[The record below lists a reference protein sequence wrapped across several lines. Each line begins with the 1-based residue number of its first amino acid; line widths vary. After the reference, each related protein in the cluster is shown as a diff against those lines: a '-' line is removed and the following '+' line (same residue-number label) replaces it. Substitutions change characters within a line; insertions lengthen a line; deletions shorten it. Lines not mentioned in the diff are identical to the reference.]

1 MLTSDRQPFHERDYR
16 LSSLQSDYE
25 RIIRPIERQM
35 MCSVWR
41 ITQTAEDADDAFQ
54 EAMTQ
59 IWQRLPRI
67 RSHPN
72 PQALVLRICTNVACD
87 VLRRKKRRGNREQSL
102 GVPEIDAA
110 TPDVAA
116 LILSSER
123 REQVKAAIARLP
135 EQQAT
140 AVTMRFLLYC
150 PYEEIAQALGCAEA
164 TARVHVTRGLSRLR
178 DLLAHLNPS
187 PALENQS

>member
-1 MLTSDRQPFHERDYR
+1 

-25 RIIRPIERQM
+25 QIIRPIEHQM
-35 MCSVWR
+35 MLSVWR
-41 ITQTAEDADDAFQ
+41 ITQNAEDADDAFQ

-59 IWQRLPRI
+59 VWQRLPRI
-67 RSHPN
+67 RTHPN
-72 PQALVLRICTNVACD
+72 PRALVLRICTNVACD
-87 VLRRKKRRGNREQSL
+87 VLRRKTRRGKHEQTLDTS
-102 GVPEIDAA
+102 EIDASN
-110 TPDVAA
+110 PDMAA
-116 LILSSER
+116 LILRNER
-123 REQVKAAIARLP
+123 REQIKIAIARLP

-150 PYEEIAQALGCAEA
+150 PYEEIAQSLGCAEA

-178 DLLAHLNPS
+178 ELLAHLNPT

>member
-1 MLTSDRQPFHERDYR
+1 MRHQ
-16 LSSLQSDYE
+16 LSSLQSEYE
-25 RIIRPIERQM
+25 RIIRPIEQPM
-35 MCSVWR
+35 MLSVWR
-41 ITQTAEDADDAFQ
+41 ITQNGEDADDAFQ

-87 VLRRKKRRGNREQSL
+87 VLRRKTRRGSREQSL
-102 GVPEIDAA
+102 DSPEVDVF
-110 TPDVAA
+110 TPDVAS
-116 LILSSER
+116 LILNSER
-123 REQVKAAIARLP
+123 REQVKVAISRLP
-135 EQQAT
+135 EKQAT

-164 TARVHVTRGLSRLR
+164 TARVHASRGLSRLR
-178 DLLAHLNPS
+178 ELLVHLKPF

>member
-1 MLTSDRQPFHERDYR
+1 M
-16 LSSLQSDYE
+16 SSLHSDYE
-25 RIIRPIERQM
+25 RIIRPIEQQM
-35 MCSVWR
+35 MRSVWR
-41 ITQTAEDADDAFQ
+41 ITQNAEDADDAFQ
-54 EAMTQ
+54 EAITQ

-87 VLRRKKRRGNREQSL
+87 VLRRKTRRGNHEQSQIDPDAE
-102 GVPEIDAA
+102 GV
-110 TPDVAA
+110 TPDAAA

-123 REQVKAAIARLP
+123 REQVKVAIARLP

-178 DLLAHLNPS
+178 VLLAPLNPS

>member
-1 MLTSDRQPFHERDYR
+1 M
-16 LSSLQSDYE
+16 SSLQNDYE
-25 RIIRPIERQM
+25 RIIRPIEQQM
-35 MCSVWR
+35 MRSVWR
-41 ITQTAEDADDAFQ
+41 ITQNAEDADDAFQ

-87 VLRRKKRRGNREQSL
+87 VLRRKTRRDHREQSL
-102 GVPEIDAA
+102 DALA
-110 TPDVAA
+110 VDTSTPSVAA

-123 REQVKAAIARLP
+123 RDQVKAAIARLP

-150 PYEEIAQALGCAEA
+150 PYEEVAQALGCAEA

-178 DLLAHLNPS
+178 DLLAHLS
-187 PALENQS
+187 PLPTLEN

>member
-1 MLTSDRQPFHERDYR
+1 MLTADHPPLLTQRDHR
-16 LSSLQSDYE
+16 LSSLQGDYE
-25 RIIRPIERQM
+25 RIIRPIEQQM
-35 MCSVWR
+35 MLSVWR
-41 ITQTAEDADDAFQ
+41 ITQNAEDADDAFQ

-59 IWQRLPRI
+59 IWQRLLRI

-72 PQALVLRICTNVACD
+72 PQALVLRICTNAACD
-87 VLRRKKRRGNREQSL
+87 VLRRKTRRGNREQSL
-102 GVPEIDAA
+102 EASEVDAS

-116 LILSSER
+116 LILKSER

-150 PYEEIAQALGCAEA
+150 PYEEVAQALGCAEA
-164 TARVHVTRGLSRLR
+164 TARVHVTRGLRRLR
-178 DLLAHLNPS
+178 ELLAHLS
-187 PALENQS
+187 PLSTLEN

>member
-1 MLTSDRQPFHERDYR
+1 
-16 LSSLQSDYE
+16 
-25 RIIRPIERQM
+25 M
-35 MCSVWR
+35 MRSVWR
-41 ITQTAEDADDAFQ
+41 ITQNADDADDAFQ

-87 VLRRKKRRGNREQSL
+87 VLRRKTRRGSHEQSL
-102 GVPEIDAA
+102 DAQDVDA
-110 TPDVAA
+110 STPSVAA

-150 PYEEIAQALGCAEA
+150 PYEEVAQALGCAEA

-178 DLLAHLNPS
+178 DLLAHLS
-187 PALENQS
+187 PLPTLESKS

>member
-1 MLTSDRQPFHERDYR
+1 
-16 LSSLQSDYE
+16 LSSLPGDYE
-25 RIIRPIERQM
+25 RIIRPIEQQM
-35 MCSVWR
+35 MRSVWR
-41 ITQTAEDADDAFQ
+41 ITQNGEDADDAFQ
-54 EAMTQ
+54 EAMIK

-87 VLRRKKRRGNREQSL
+87 MLRRKTRRGNHERPLS
-102 GVPEIDAA
+102 VPEVDAS

>member
-1 MLTSDRQPFHERDYR
+1 

-25 RIIRPIERQM
+25 RIIRPIEQQM
-35 MCSVWR
+35 MRSVWR
-41 ITQTAEDADDAFQ
+41 ITQNAEDADDAFQ

-59 IWQRLPRI
+59 IWQRMPRI
-67 RSHPN
+67 RSHAN
-72 PQALVLRICTNVACD
+72 PQALVLRICANVACD
-87 VLRRKKRRGNREQSL
+87 VLRRKMRRGNHEQSL
-102 GVPEIDAA
+102 SVPEIDAA
-110 TPDVAA
+110 SPDVAA
-116 LILSSER
+116 LILCSER

-178 DLLAHLNPS
+178 ELLAHLNPS

>member
-1 MLTSDRQPFHERDYR
+1 MLIAINNHFNQRDHA
-16 LSSLQSDYE
+16 LSSLHSDYE
-25 RIIRPIERQM
+25 RIIRPIEQQM
-35 MCSVWR
+35 MRSVWR
-41 ITQTAEDADDAFQ
+41 ITQNAEDADDAFQ

-87 VLRRKKRRGNREQSL
+87 VLRRKTRRGNHEQSL
-102 GVPEIDAA
+102 SIPVIDAA
-110 TPDVAA
+110 PEVAA
-116 LILSSER
+116 LIFSSER

-164 TARVHVTRGLSRLR
+164 TARVHVTRGLNRLR
-178 DLLAHLNPS
+178 ELLAHLNPS
-187 PALENQS
+187 HALENQS